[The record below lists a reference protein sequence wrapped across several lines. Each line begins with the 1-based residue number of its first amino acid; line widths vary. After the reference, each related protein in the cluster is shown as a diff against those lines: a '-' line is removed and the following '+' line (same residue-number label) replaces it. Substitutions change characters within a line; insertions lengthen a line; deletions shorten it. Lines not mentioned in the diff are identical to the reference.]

1 MKHFSII
8 LIAIIACFFSI
19 VNILIILSDNYK
31 IDKIKNL
38 LMVEV
43 AWGAQNIYFIEKHKT
58 KRTPACE
65 NYDIEYEFKALYPER
80 NELGTLCFNNIH
92 NYKIDWFYTDE
103 ELKELNN
110 QKQIRKINGV
120 FKFN

>member
-43 AWGAQNIYFIEKHKT
+43 AWGAKNVYFIEKHKT

>member
-43 AWGAQNIYFIEKHKT
+43 AWGAKNVYFIEKHKT

-92 NYKIDWFYTDE
+92 NYKIDWFYSDE